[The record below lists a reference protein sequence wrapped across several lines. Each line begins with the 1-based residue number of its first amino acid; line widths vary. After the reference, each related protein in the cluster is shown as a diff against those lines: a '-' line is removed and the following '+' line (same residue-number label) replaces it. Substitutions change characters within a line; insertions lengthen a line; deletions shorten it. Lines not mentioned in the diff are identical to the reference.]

1 MKLNECRYVVAGR
14 QAGEPLQESPYL
26 MHPVECNTVGLYKT
40 PVAIL
45 DFASLYPSL
54 YRAHNLCYSTLLHPD
69 DVTGLP
75 PEHTTEVLRPK
86 ANVKSHFV
94 KPELRKGILPS
105 ILAALIEA
113 RATTRAS
120 LKEATDAGV
129 VLCTLGSLSCCALPA
144 VLACCA
150 CLMRSPAALA
160 CCACLLCLPAV
171 LACCACL
178 LCLPAVL
185 ACCACMLCSLAA
197 LTCCLA
203 CCACLLCLPAVLACW
218 ACLLGLIAVGT
229 LLCLLQNLEAPAQH

>member
-1 MKLNECRYVVAGR
+1 
-14 QAGEPLQESPYL
+14 

-129 VLCTLGSLSCCALPA
+129 ILCTLPSVSCCAYQ
-144 VLACCA
+144 
-150 CLMRSPAALA
+150 
-160 CCACLLCLPAV
+160 
-171 LACCACL
+171 
-178 LCLPAVL
+178 
-185 ACCACMLCSLAA
+185 
-197 LTCCLA
+197 
-203 CCACLLCLPAVLACW
+203 LCLPAVLACW
-218 ACLLGLIAVGT
+218 ANLLGLTAVGT
-229 LLCLLQNLEAPAQH
+229 LLCLLQNFEAAGKH

>member
-1 MKLNECRYVVAGR
+1 MYMLLSMRLNECRYVVAGR

-129 VLCTLGSLSCCALPA
+129 VLRTLPS
-144 VLACCA
+144 
-150 CLMRSPAALA
+150 
-160 CCACLLCLPAV
+160 
-171 LACCACL
+171 
-178 LCLPAVL
+178 
-185 ACCACMLCSLAA
+185 
-197 LTCCLA
+197 
-203 CCACLLCLPAVLACW
+203 
-218 ACLLGLIAVGT
+218 
-229 LLCLLQNLEAPAQH
+229 

>member
-1 MKLNECRYVVAGR
+1 
-14 QAGEPLQESPYL
+14 

-94 KPELRKGILPS
+94 KPELRKGILSS

-129 VLCTLGSLSCCALPA
+129 VLCTLGSFS
-144 VLACCA
+144 
-150 CLMRSPAALA
+150 

-178 LCLPAVL
+178 LCLPAALACWARLLSRLFCLPAVL
-185 ACCACMLCSLAA
+185 ACCARLLGLPAA
-197 LTCCLA
+197 LACCLACCARLLCLPAVLA
-203 CCACLLCLPAVLACW
+203 CCACLLCLPAGPNCCRHPPPPVA
-218 ACLLGLIAVGT
+218 
-229 LLCLLQNLEAPAQH
+229 ES

>member
-1 MKLNECRYVVAGR
+1 
-14 QAGEPLQESPYL
+14 

-94 KPELRKGILPS
+94 KPELRKGILSS

-129 VLCTLGSLSCCALPA
+129 VLCTLGSFS
-144 VLACCA
+144 
-150 CLMRSPAALA
+150 

-178 LCLPAVL
+178 LRSPAGL
-185 ACCACMLCSLAA
+185 ACCLVCF
-197 LTCCLA
+197 
-203 CCACLLCLPAVLACW
+203 ACLLCLPAALACW
-218 ACLLGLIAVGT
+218 ACLLHSPAVSPAALACCAYLLCLPAALACCAYLLGLIAVGT
-229 LLCLLQNLEAPAQH
+229 LLRLLQNLEAAAQH

>member
-1 MKLNECRYVVAGR
+1 MLLSMRLNGCRYVVAGR

-94 KPELRKGILPS
+94 KPELCKGILPS

-129 VLCTLGSLSCCALPA
+129 VPCTLGSSSCCARLLCWPA

-150 CLMRSPAALA
+150 RLLCSPAVLV
-160 CCACLLCLPAV
+160 CCACLLCLLAGLDCCRHPA
-171 LACCACL
+171 
-178 LCLPAVL
+178 LPVAE
-185 ACCACMLCSLAA
+185 S
-197 LTCCLA
+197 
-203 CCACLLCLPAVLACW
+203 
-218 ACLLGLIAVGT
+218 
-229 LLCLLQNLEAPAQH
+229 

>member
-1 MKLNECRYVVAGR
+1 
-14 QAGEPLQESPYL
+14 

-113 RATTRAS
+113 RAATRAS

-129 VLCTLGSLSCCALPA
+129 MLCTLPLLSCCACQLCSPA
-144 VLACCA
+144 ELACCA
-150 CLMRSPAALA
+150 R
-160 CCACLLCLPAV
+160 LLCLPAV
-171 LACCACL
+171 LACCARL

-185 ACCACMLCSLAA
+185 ACCAR
-197 LTCCLA
+197 
-203 CCACLLCLPAVLACW
+203 LLCLPAVLACCARLLCLPAVL
-218 ACLLGLIAVGT
+218 ACCAFLLDPIAVGT
-229 LLCLLQNLEAPAQH
+229 LLCLLQDY

>member
-1 MKLNECRYVVAGR
+1 MALGKHVASTFAGQKRTDLSVHAAKHEAECRYVVAGR

-129 VLCTLGSLSCCALPA
+129 ILCTLPSVSCCAYQ
-144 VLACCA
+144 
-150 CLMRSPAALA
+150 
-160 CCACLLCLPAV
+160 
-171 LACCACL
+171 
-178 LCLPAVL
+178 
-185 ACCACMLCSLAA
+185 
-197 LTCCLA
+197 
-203 CCACLLCLPAVLACW
+203 LCLPAVLACW
-218 ACLLGLIAVGT
+218 ANLLGLTAVGT
-229 LLCLLQNLEAPAQH
+229 LLCLLQNFEAAGKH

>member
-1 MKLNECRYVVAGR
+1 MYMLLSTRLNECRYVVAGR

-113 RATTRAS
+113 RASTRAS
-120 LKEATDAGV
+120 LKAATDAGV
-129 VLCTLGSLSCCALPA
+129 MLCTLSSLS
-144 VLACCA
+144 
-150 CLMRSPAALA
+150 
-160 CCACLLCLPAV
+160 CCACLLCLPAVLTCCACLLCLPAVLPAV

-178 LCLPAVL
+178 LCLLAGPNCCRHPA
-185 ACCACMLCSLAA
+185 
-197 LTCCLA
+197 
-203 CCACLLCLPAVLACW
+203 LPV
-218 ACLLGLIAVGT
+218 T
-229 LLCLLQNLEAPAQH
+229 ES